1 MRPTDLLPVIAY
13 IFEIYFGIYLIYWL
27 DRMRLTGRI
36 SGARKKL
43 TRLLSACSGG
53 TTKAVAA
60 WGKAEAEGVDPFVE
74 TVTEDLHKCFYR
86 NNKHVADERSYV
98 TDGKREL
105 KTVSVELVSTSG
117 GYPTFSEVT
126 LLTEYLF
133 TASAVTDS
141 NHVCTFRFETYEN
154 DMVKRLRISHGGN
167 TIEKEV
173 SLDIDSGGPHRVMI
187 S

>member
-1 MRPTDLLPVIAY
+1 MQHHLLHGNRTSFKELKGLAY
-13 IFEIYFGIYLIYWL
+13 NCDDEVRNTIGFHC
-27 DRMRLTGRI
+27 
-36 SGARKKL
+36 SKL
-43 TRLLSACSGG
+43 TSGRN
-53 TTKAVAA
+53 
-60 WGKAEAEGVDPFVE
+60 
-74 TVTEDLHKCFYR
+74 CFYR